1 MALQA
6 RAAISQGVQIGAET
20 TEGTSV
26 AANRKL
32 QSIGF
37 ELGMTPDIQGY
48 RPSGSKYKTIH
59 AMGKD
64 WTAGKITGQ
73 PAYDELAH
81 LFCGLLKNVTP
92 TTSDTSAKTWTFDPA
107 ASTEDTIKTFTV
119 EQGGATRAHKAAGC
133 RINSVNL
140 TFNRETVGITG
151 DLFGK
156 ALTDGITMTGS
167 PTLLPQVP
175 LLPSDGAVFLDSTSG
190 GLGTTRL
197 EGVMSGEIQ
206 IGNRFGPLWTVND
219 ALTSYAAAIEVEPAA
234 TVKLKLNADADA
246 MALRTVAQAGS
257 TRFMRIKYTSDQL
270 AGAATVVYSAT
281 FDFAVQ
287 ISKIDEFT
295 VDDDVFAIG
304 YEFTIVNDSTWA
316 KPMNIAVVNKQA
328 TL

>member
-1 MALQA
+1 MALQP

-37 ELGMTPDIQGY
+37 ELGIATEIAGY

-92 TTSDTSAKTWTFDPA
+92 TTSDTTARTWLFEPA
-107 ASTEDTIKTFTV
+107 ASTEDTVKTYTI
-119 EQGGATRAHKAAGC
+119 EQGGASRAHKAAGC
-133 RINSVNL
+133 RINSVTL
-140 TFNRETVGITG
+140 TFDRKTVGISG

-156 ALTDGITMTGS
+156 ALTDGITMTAS

-175 LLPSDGAVFLDSTSG
+175 LIPSDGAVYLDSTSG
-190 GLGTTRL
+190 ALGTTRL
-197 EGVMSGEIQ
+197 EGVLSGEIQ

-219 ALTSYAAAIEVEPAA
+219 ALTSYASAIEIEPTAMI
-234 TVKLKLNADADA
+234 KLKLNADADA
-246 MALRTVAQAGS
+246 MALRAVAQAGS
-257 TRFMRIKYTSDQL
+257 TRFLRVKYTSDQL
-270 AGAATVVYSAT
+270 AGAATVVYAAT

-287 ISKIDEFT
+287 ISNIDEFS
-295 VDDDVFAIG
+295 VDDNVYAIG
-304 YEFTIVNDSTWA
+304 YEFAIVNDSTWG
-316 KPMNIAVVNKQA
+316 KPMSIAVVNKQS